1 MDVGYKIKTKRLLK
15 GYTQHYMAESLGI
28 SQKTYSNLENS
39 RTKISLSTLEQ
50 IASILEIDFFDLLP
64 DNISISHNEFKDQ
77 SAGYVV
83 NNIPEKLIEQ
93 YEERIKEKEKIISL
107 LEEKIMVLQE
117 TKNKS

>member
-1 MDVGYKIKTKRLLK
+1 MDVGHKIKTKRLLK
-15 GYTQHYMAESLGI
+15 GYTQQFMAESLGV

-39 RTKISLSTLEQ
+39 KSNVSLSTLEK

-83 NNIPEKLIEQ
+83 NNLPEKLIEQ
-93 YEERIKEKEKIISL
+93 YENRIKDKDEIINMF
-107 LEEKIMVLQE
+107 K
-117 TKNKS
+117 